1 MTLPGPLCY
10 TLALYCGPEALGMSI
25 SNGGGRMR
33 STIVLG
39 LCLFVFASVV
49 SAQAISTSQIRGV
62 IQDSSGAAVAGAS
75 ITLTQAAT
83 GAMRSTTSAAD
94 GSYALPD
101 LSVGTYDLEVMKSG
115 FSKYVQKGI
124 VLEVGVNPTIN
135 VALMVGAVTQEV
147 TVQAEAAMVETQN
160 EGVGQV
166 TPPQEVQDLPL
177 NGRQVT
183 DLLPLAGAVGQ
194 GRAFRASYPSSAVIS
209 IAGGAQGSVA
219 YWLDGGT
226 HNDPLSNQN
235 LPLPFPDT
243 IEEFQVETSSLPAQ
257 YGTHPNGS
265 VTVVTKS
272 GSNAF
277 HGDVFE
283 YVRNYIFDS
292 KNTAFAAAAEIN
304 PLTDTTFAFRP
315 PLKRNQFGGTIGGP
329 IMKEKLFFF
338 LGWQDTIQR
347 STNPAQTVL
356 PTAAMLA
363 GDFQPCLGTTP
374 QLIAAP
380 WGTGGYGPNQ
390 TNPAN
395 FSPVIMALESYMP
408 VAPAA
413 PGNECGTYNYQSPSN
428 FTENQGLARIDYH
441 VSSRN
446 TIFGRYFITNWVQPP
461 GTPDKLPDG
470 NPDLLIA
477 ALDGQFN
484 RVQNLTLGD
493 TYLIGA
499 NMVNNIRVTGNRSRN
514 LTVENSTVDL
524 NDLFSMAGITS
535 GINIYQQAPPKF
547 PTYMADFNPTGGGLF
562 GVTPSTPSLQPYD
575 TLEFADDF
583 SWTHGAHQLS
593 FGVDF
598 INLRAFAHNY
608 LNNQG
613 NFLFDGTQSGC
624 SPCASSG
631 LSDYLLGETSAS
643 GGFTQAAPIPSLQ
656 HQNVFALYAQDAW
669 KVNRKLTVTAGLRWD
684 PFFGHSV
691 PGGYD
696 VVNISLANI
705 INDVHSTKYPY
716 APAGFLFPGDPGAP
730 PGNKLTPNDLNKW
743 SPRIG
748 LAWDPKG
755 DGRMAIRA
763 GFGIFYDFPNFSYD
777 QFGFEEPYGG
787 SFTVPGPSYG
797 TAPGDVCNFPCSID
811 LSNPWIS
818 FPSFTSYLNGT
829 PTVQP
834 PGTNPF
840 GAGGPGTPT
849 SFVGGGPKDVAY
861 LPDALIFS
869 YPQTI
874 KPTYVM
880 QYNLSVE
887 KQVKT
892 NWLLSITYLGS
903 QQRHLWGNN
912 EANPGLQ
919 GACPGTYPDGYP
931 LPSGVTCTPT
941 AAGGGNTVAGACASA
956 PPPLPFLPPFVC
968 GSIAPIFSLNS
979 NRLFYHFNGGSPVFL
994 GSICGTPSFVS
1005 PGVSC
1010 YGETLVLE
1018 EEGTGNYNGLLL
1030 SAKHRFAS
1038 HYTSIT
1044 NFTWSHCISDN
1055 YTTTLGFF
1063 LAAESVPYDRRA
1075 DRGNCPSADTHNIF
1089 NQTLVA
1095 QMPTLSNHMA
1105 DIFLGHWEFS
1115 LSGIIQSGTDIT
1127 PYNLVDFSGT
1137 GNGLTQ
1143 RPDLLPGADPYCQPK
1158 GRTCW
1163 LNPASFAPPTPYTF
1177 GDVKNYSLFGP
1188 GSIIINTA
1196 LERIF
1201 QVREGQ
1207 QLLFR
1212 WEVFNMPNHANLYP
1226 PENYLVLPT
1235 FGQPTAT
1242 STAGLGALNQTV
1254 NDPRTMQ
1261 FALKYTF

>member
-1 MTLPGPLCY
+1 MKYKSAFTLVLF
-10 TLALYCGPEALGMSI
+10 LAA
-25 SNGGGRMR
+25 
-33 STIVLG
+33 T
-39 LCLFVFASVV
+39 VV
-49 SAQAISTSQIRGV
+49 WAQAISTSQIRGT
-62 IQDSSGAAVAGAS
+62 IQDASGAAVAGAQ
-75 ITLTQAAT
+75 IKLTETAT
-83 GAMRSTTSAAD
+83 GAVRTATSGTD
-94 GSYALPD
+94 GDYSLPD
-101 LSVGTYDLEVMKSG
+101 LPIGPYQLEVTKEG
-115 FSKYVQKGI
+115 FTKYLQTGI
-124 VLEVGVNPTIN
+124 VLQVGASPTID
-135 VALMVGAVTQEV
+135 VTLKVGAVTQEV
-147 TVQAEAAMVETQN
+147 QVNAEAEMVETQN
-160 EGVGQV
+160 TGVGEV
-166 TPPQEVQDLPL
+166 TPPVAVQDLPL

-183 DLLPLAGAVGQ
+183 DLLSLSGAVGQ

-243 IEEFQVETSSLPAQ
+243 VEEFKVETSSLPAQ
-257 YGTHPNGS
+257 YGTHPSGAVN
-265 VTVVTKS
+265 VITKS
-272 GSNAF
+272 GTNAF

-292 KNTAFAAAAEIN
+292 KNSAFAAATEIN
-304 PLTDTTFAFRP
+304 PITGDTFAFRP
-315 PLKRNQFGGTIGGP
+315 PLKRNQFGGTVGGP
-329 IMKEKLFFF
+329 IKKDRLFFF

-347 STNPAQTVL
+347 STNPAQTIL

-363 GDFQPCLGTTP
+363 GNFQPCLGTGTGTT
-374 QLIAAP
+374 LTAP
-380 WGTGGYGPNQ
+380 YGTGGFGINQ

-413 PGNECGTYNYQSPSN
+413 PGNECGTYNFQSPSN

-441 VSSRN
+441 MNSRN
-446 TIFGRYFITNWVQPP
+446 TIFGRYFVTNWNQPP
-461 GTPDKLPDG
+461 GTPDMLPDG

-477 ALDGQFN
+477 AIDGQFN

-493 TYLIGA
+493 TYLISS
-499 NMVNNIRVTGNRSRN
+499 NMVNSVHVTGNRSRN
-514 LTVENSTVDL
+514 LTVENTTVDL
-524 NDLFSMAGITS
+524 NDLFAAAGITS
-535 GINIYQQAPPKF
+535 GINIYQQGPPNF
-547 PTYMADFNPTGGGLF
+547 PHYMADFNPTGGGLF
-562 GVTPSTPSLQPYD
+562 GLTPSTPSLQPYD
-575 TLEFADDF
+575 TLEFSDDL
-583 SWTHGAHQLS
+583 SWTRGAHQLS

-613 NFLFDGTQSGC
+613 NFLFDGSQTGC
-624 SPCASSG
+624 SACAASG
-631 LSDYLLGETSAS
+631 LSDYVLGETSAS
-643 GGFTQAAPIPSLQ
+643 GGYTQAAPVPSLQ
-656 HQNVFALYAQDAW
+656 HQNVFAIYAQDAW

-684 PFFGHSV
+684 PFFGHTV
-691 PGGYD
+691 PRAYD

-705 INDVHSTKYPY
+705 INDVHSTKYPF

-730 PGNKLTPNDLNKW
+730 SGDKLTPNDLNKW

-755 DGRMAIRA
+755 NGRMAIRA

-787 SFTVPGPSYG
+787 SFTVPGASCPS
-797 TAPGDVCNFPCSID
+797 FPCSTD
-811 LSNPWIS
+811 LTNPWAS
-818 FPSFTSYLNGT
+818 FPAFTSYLNGV
-829 PTVQP
+829 PTAQAA
-834 PGTNPF
+834 GTNPF
-840 GAGGPGTPT
+840 GAGPGTAT
-849 SFVGGGPKDVAY
+849 DFVGGGPKDVAY

-880 QYNLSVE
+880 QYNLAVE
-887 KQVKT
+887 KQVGT

-919 GACPGTYPDGYP
+919 GPCPGAYPDGYP
-931 LPSGVTCTPT
+931 LPSGVTCTAPG
-941 AAGGGNTVAGACASA
+941 GGGNTVAGACSLA
-956 PPPLPFLPPFVC
+956 PPPVPFLPPFVC
-968 GSIAPIFSLNS
+968 GGIAPAFSLNS
-979 NRLFYHFNGGSPVFL
+979 NRLFYHYNFGSPSFL
-994 GSICGTPSFVS
+994 GSICGTPSPTA

-1018 EEGTGNYNGLLL
+1018 EGGTGNYNGLLL
-1030 SAKHRFAS
+1030 SARHSFGS

-1063 LAAESVPYDRRA
+1063 LAAESVPYDRHA
-1075 DRGNCPSADTHNIF
+1075 DRGNCPSADTHVIF

-1105 DIFLGHWEFS
+1105 DMLIGHWEFS
-1115 LSGIIQSGTDIT
+1115 LSGIIQSGTDIE

-1143 RPDLLPGADPYCQPK
+1143 RPSLLPGADPYCQPK

-1177 GDVKNYSLFGP
+1177 GNVGNYSLFGP

-1196 LERIF
+1196 LARTF
-1201 QVREGQ
+1201 QIREGQ
-1207 QLLFR
+1207 QLMFR

-1226 PENYLVLPT
+1226 PESFFVLPT
-1235 FGQPTAT
+1235 FGQPTQA

-1261 FALKYTF
+1261 FALKYSF

>member
-1 MTLPGPLCY
+1 MKSKSAFTLVLF
-10 TLALYCGPEALGMSI
+10 LAA
-25 SNGGGRMR
+25 
-33 STIVLG
+33 T
-39 LCLFVFASVV
+39 VV
-49 SAQAISTSQIRGV
+49 WAQGISTSQIRGT
-62 IQDSSGAAVAGAS
+62 IQDASGAAVAGAQ
-75 ITLTQAAT
+75 IKLTQTAT
-83 GAMRSTTSAAD
+83 GAVRTTTSGTD
-94 GSYALPD
+94 GSYSLPD
-101 LSVGTYDLEVMKSG
+101 LRVGSYQLEVTKEG
-115 FSKYVQKGI
+115 FTKYLQTGI
-124 VLEVGVNPTIN
+124 VLEVGVNST
-135 VALMVGAVTQEV
+135 VDVSLKVGAMTEEV
-147 TVQAEAAMVETQN
+147 QVNAEAAMVETQN
-160 EGVGQV
+160 TGVGEV
-166 TPPQEVQDLPL
+166 TPPVAVQDLPL

-183 DLLPLAGAVGQ
+183 DLLSLSGAVGQ

-243 IEEFQVETSSLPAQ
+243 VEEFKVETSSLPAQ
-257 YGTHPNGS
+257 YGTHPSGS
-265 VTVVTKS
+265 VNVVTKS
-272 GSNAF
+272 GTNAF

-292 KNTAFAAAAEIN
+292 KNTAFAAATEIN
-304 PLTDTTFAFRP
+304 PITGNTFAFRP
-315 PLKRNQFGGTIGGP
+315 PLKRNQFGGTVGGP
-329 IMKEKLFFF
+329 IKKDKLFFF

-347 STNPAQTVL
+347 STNPAQTIL

-363 GDFQPCLGTTP
+363 GNFQPCLGTTAV
-374 QLIAAP
+374 LKAP
-380 WGTGGYGPNQ
+380 YGTGGFGANQ

-395 FSPVIMALESYMP
+395 FSPVILALERYMP

-413 PGNECGTYNYQSPSN
+413 GPVDSTTACGQYNFQSPSN
-428 FTENQGLARIDYH
+428 FTENQGLARVDYH
-441 VSSRN
+441 MSNRN
-446 TIFGRYFITNWVQPP
+446 TIFGRYFITNWNQPP

-477 ALDGQFN
+477 AIDGQFN

-493 TYLIGA
+493 TYLISS
-499 NMVNNIRVTGNRSRN
+499 NMVNSIHATANRSRN
-514 LTVENSTVDL
+514 LTVENTTVDL
-524 NDLFSMAGITS
+524 NDLFAAAGITS
-535 GINIYQQAPPKF
+535 GINIYQQGPPNF
-547 PTYMADFNPTGGGLF
+547 PHYMADFNPTGGGLF
-562 GVTPSTPSLQPYD
+562 GLTPSTPSLQPYD
-575 TLEFADDF
+575 TLEFSDDL
-583 SWTHGAHQLS
+583 SWTRGAHQLS

-613 NFLFDGTQSGC
+613 NFLFDGSQTGC
-624 SPCASSG
+624 SPCAASG
-631 LSDYLLGETSAS
+631 LSDYVLGETSAS
-643 GGFTQAAPIPSLQ
+643 GGYTQAAPVPSLQ
-656 HQNVFALYAQDAW
+656 HQNVFAIYAQDAW

-684 PFFGHSV
+684 PFFGHTV
-691 PGGYD
+691 PGAYD

-705 INDVHSTKYPY
+705 INDVHSTKYPF

-730 PGNKLTPNDLNKW
+730 SGDKLTPNDLNKW

-755 DGRMAIRA
+755 NGRMAIRA

-787 SFTVPGPSYG
+787 SFTVPGAACPS
-797 TAPGDVCNFPCSID
+797 FPCSTD
-811 LSNPWIS
+811 LTNPWAS
-818 FPSFTSYLNGT
+818 FPAFTSYLNGV
-829 PTVQP
+829 PTAQAA
-834 PGTNPF
+834 GTNPF
-840 GAGGPGTPT
+840 GAGPGTAT
-849 SFVGGGPKDVAY
+849 DFIGGGPKDVAY

-880 QYNLSVE
+880 QYNLAVE

-919 GACPGTYPDGYP
+919 GPCPGAYPDGYP
-931 LPSGVTCTPT
+931 LPSGVTCTAPG
-941 AAGGGNTVAGACASA
+941 GGGNTIAGPC
-956 PPPLPFLPPFVC
+956 PPGFPPFLCGSPSSPVPPFRNT
-968 GSIAPIFSLNS
+968 AFSLSS
-979 NRLFYHFNGGSPVFL
+979 NRLFYHYNFGSPAFL
-994 GSICGTPSFVS
+994 GSICGTPSFTA

-1018 EEGTGNYNGLLL
+1018 EGGTGNYNGLLL
-1030 SAKHRFAS
+1030 SARHSFGG

-1063 LAAESVPYDRRA
+1063 LSAEAVPYDRHA
-1075 DRGNCPSADTHNIF
+1075 DRGNCPSADTHDIF

-1095 QMPTLSNHMA
+1095 QMPTLSNHTA
-1105 DIFLGHWEFS
+1105 DMIIGHWEFS
-1115 LSGIIQSGTDIT
+1115 LSGIIQSGTDIE

-1143 RPDLLPGADPYCQPK
+1143 RPSLLPGADPYCQPK

-1163 LNPASFAPPTPYTF
+1163 LNPASFVPPTAYTF
-1177 GDVKNYSLFGP
+1177 GNVGNYSLFGP

-1196 LERIF
+1196 LARTF
-1201 QVREGQ
+1201 QIREGQ
-1207 QLLFR
+1207 QLMFR

-1226 PENYLVLPT
+1226 PANFFVLT
-1235 FGQPTAT
+1235 NFGQPTQA

>member
-1 MTLPGPLCY
+1 MG
-10 TLALYCGPEALGMSI
+10 SK
-25 SNGGGRMR
+25 
-33 STIVLG
+33 VFLG
-39 LCLFVFASVV
+39 LCLIL
-49 SAQAISTSQIRGV
+49 SAAVLRAQTISTSQIRGL
-62 IQDSSGAAVAGAS
+62 IQDSSGAAVVGA
-75 ITLTQAAT
+75 TVKLTEIAT
-83 GAMRSTTSAAD
+83 GAARTVTSAAD
-94 GSYALPD
+94 GAYAFPD
-101 LSVGTYDLEVMKSG
+101 LQVGTYDLEVTKEG
-115 FSKYVQKGI
+115 FTKYVQKSI
-124 VLEVGVNPTIN
+124 VIQVGVNPTIN
-135 VALMVGAVTQEV
+135 VTMAVGAVTSEV
-147 TVQAEAAMVETQN
+147 TVQAAGVTIETQN

-183 DLLPLAGAVGQ
+183 DLLPLSGAVGQ
-194 GRAFRASYPSSAVIS
+194 GRAFRASYPSSTVIS
-209 IAGGAQGSVA
+209 VAGGTQGSVA

-243 IEEFQVETSSLPAQ
+243 IEEFKIETSSLPAQ
-257 YGTHPNGS
+257 YGTHPAGS
-265 VTVVTKS
+265 VEVVTKS
-272 GSNAF
+272 GTNSF
-277 HGDVFE
+277 HGDLFE
-283 YVRNYIFDS
+283 YLRNFMFDS
-292 KNTAFAAAAEIN
+292 KNTAFAAATEIN
-304 PLTDTTFAFRP
+304 PVTGTTFAFRP
-315 PLKRNQFGGTIGGP
+315 PLKRNQFGGTVGGP
-329 IMKEKLFFF
+329 IMKDKLFFF
-338 LGWQDTIQR
+338 IGWQDTIQR
-347 STNPAQTVL
+347 STNPAQTYL

-363 GDFQPCLGTTP
+363 GNFQPCLGTTA
-374 QLIAAP
+374 QLTKAP
-380 WGTGGYGPNQ
+380 WGTGEYGANQ

-413 PGNECGTYNYQSPSN
+413 GPVGVDSPYQCGTYNYQSPSN
-428 FTENQGLARIDYH
+428 FDENQGLARVDYH
-441 VSSRN
+441 WSDKN
-446 TIFGRYFITNWVQPP
+446 TLFGRYFITNWNQPP
-461 GTPDKLPDG
+461 GRPDTLPDG

-477 ALDGQFN
+477 AIDGQFN

-493 TYLIGA
+493 TYLITP
-499 NMVNNIRVTGNRSRN
+499 NLVNSIHAVGNRSRN
-514 LTVENSTVDL
+514 LTVENHTVDL
-524 NDLFSMAGITS
+524 NQLFAAAGITS
-535 GINIYQQAPPKF
+535 GINIYQQGPPNF
-547 PTYMADFNPTGGGLF
+547 PTYMADFNPSGGGLF
-562 GVTPSTPSLQPYD
+562 GITPSTPSLQPYD
-575 TLEFADDF
+575 TLEVSDDLA
-583 SWTHGAHQLS
+583 WTKGAHQLS
-593 FGVDF
+593 FGTDF

-624 SPCASSG
+624 SPCGSVG
-631 LSDYLLGETSAS
+631 LSDYLLGETSVS

-656 HQNVFALYAQDAW
+656 HQDVFAIYAQDVW

-684 PFFGHSV
+684 PFFGHTV
-691 PGGYD
+691 PHAYD
-696 VVNISLANI
+696 VVNISLSNI
-705 INDVHSTKYPY
+705 INDVHSVKYPF

-730 PGNKLTPNDLNKW
+730 SGDKLTENDLNKW

-755 DGRMAIRA
+755 NGRMAIRA

-797 TAPGDVCNFPCSID
+797 TAPGDVCNFPCSVD
-811 LSNPWIS
+811 LSNPWVQ
-818 FPSFTSYLNGT
+818 FPSFTSYLNGV
-829 PTVQP
+829 PTVQAA
-834 PGTNPF
+834 GTNPF
-840 GAGGPGTPT
+840 GAAGPGKAG
-849 SFVGGGPKDVAY
+849 SFVGGGPNDVAY

-887 KQVKT
+887 KQVAS
-892 NWLLSITYLGS
+892 NWLLSVSYLGN

-919 GACPGTYPDGYP
+919 GPCPGPYPDGYP
-931 LPSGVTCTPT
+931 LPAGVTCTAPG
-941 AAGGGNTVAGACASA
+941 GGGNTVSGACASVPA
-956 PPPLPFLPPFVC
+956 PPFVC
-968 GSIAPIFSLNS
+968 GTFAPFFSLSN
-979 NRLFYHFNGGSPVFL
+979 NRLFYHANFNPVTGLANPTYL
-994 GSICGTPSFVS
+994 GSLCGAVTALNT
-1005 PGVSC
+1005 SC

-1018 EEGTGNYNGLLL
+1018 EEGTGTYNGLLL
-1030 SAKHRFAS
+1030 SAKHQFAS

-1063 LAAESVPYDRRA
+1063 LAAEAVPYDRRA
-1075 DRGNCPSADTHNIF
+1075 DRGNCPSADTHDIF

-1095 QMPTLSNHMA
+1095 QSPTLSNHVA
-1105 DIFLGHWEFS
+1105 DVLLGHWEFS
-1115 LSGIIQSGTDIT
+1115 LSGIIQSGTDLAV
-1127 PYNLVDFSGT
+1127 YNLLDFSGT

-1143 RPDLLPGADPYCQPK
+1143 HPSLIPGADPYCQPK

-1163 LNPASFAPPTPYTF
+1163 LNHLSFAPPAPYTF
-1177 GDVKNYSLFGP
+1177 GNVKNMSLFGP
-1188 GSIIINTA
+1188 GSVIFNTA

-1207 QLLFR
+1207 QLAFR

-1226 PENYLVLPT
+1226 PTAYYVLPT
-1235 FGQPTAT
+1235 FGQPTPA

>member
-1 MTLPGPLCY
+1 
-10 TLALYCGPEALGMSI
+10 
-25 SNGGGRMR
+25 MR
-33 STIVLG
+33 SKFVLG
-39 LCLFVFASVV
+39 LCFFFSCAIL
-49 SAQAISTSQIRGV
+49 SAQTISTSQIRGTIV
-62 IQDSSGAAVAGAS
+62 DASGAPVPGAQ
-75 ITLTQAAT
+75 ITLTQTAT
-83 GAMRSTTSAAD
+83 GAVRTTTSGSD
-94 GSYALPD
+94 GVYTLPE
-101 LSVGTYDLEVMKSG
+101 LPVGPYQLTVTKQG
-115 FSKYVQKGI
+115 FNKYVQNGI
-124 VLEVGVNPTIN
+124 VLEVGVNPTID
-135 VALMVGAVTQEV
+135 VSLKVGSISQEV
-147 TVQAEAAMVETQN
+147 QVNAEAAMVETQST
-160 EGVGQV
+160 GVGEV
-166 TPPQEVQDLPL
+166 TPPVAVQDLPL

-183 DLLPLAGAVGQ
+183 DLLTLSGAVGQ

-226 HNDPLSNQN
+226 DNDPLSNQN

-243 IEEFQVETSSLPAQ
+243 IEEFKVETSSLPAQ
-257 YGTHPNGS
+257 YGTHPSGS
-265 VTVVTKS
+265 VNVVTKS
-272 GSNAF
+272 GTNAF

-292 KNTAFAAAAEIN
+292 KNSAFAAATEIN
-304 PLTDTTFAFRP
+304 PVTGNTFAFRP
-315 PLKRNQFGGTIGGP
+315 PLKRNQFGGTVGGP
-329 IMKEKLFFF
+329 IKKDKLFFF

-347 STNPAQTVL
+347 STNPAQTIL

-363 GDFQPCLGTTP
+363 GDFQPCLGT
-374 QLIAAP
+374 AP
-380 WGTGGYGPNQ
+380 VLTAPYGTGGFGPNQ

-395 FSPVIMALESYMP
+395 LSPVILALESYMP

-413 PGNECGTYNYQSPSN
+413 GPVGVGSPTQCGQYNYQSPSN

-441 VSSRN
+441 MSNKN
-446 TIFGRYFITNWVQPP
+446 TIFGRYFITNWNQPP
-461 GTPDKLPDG
+461 GVPDKLPDG

-477 ALDGQFN
+477 AIDGQFN
-484 RVQNLTLGD
+484 RVQSLTLGD
-493 TYLIGA
+493 TYIISS
-499 NMVNNIRVTGNRSRN
+499 NMVNSIHATADRSRN
-514 LTVENSTVDL
+514 LTVENTTVDL
-524 NDLFSMAGITS
+524 NDLFAAAGITS
-535 GINIYQQAPPKF
+535 GINIYQQGPPHF
-547 PTYMADFNPTGGGLF
+547 PNYMADFNPTGGGLF
-562 GVTPSTPSLQPYD
+562 GLTPSTPSLQPYD
-575 TLEFADDF
+575 TLEFSDDF
-583 SWTHGAHQLS
+583 SWTRGAHQLS
-593 FGVDF
+593 FGTDF

-613 NFLFDGTQSGC
+613 NFLFDGSQTGC
-624 SPCASSG
+624 SPCAASG
-631 LSDYLLGETSAS
+631 LSDYMLGETSAS
-643 GGFTQAAPIPSLQ
+643 GGYTQAAPIPSLQ
-656 HQNVFALYAQDAW
+656 HQNVFAIYAQDAW

-684 PFFGHSV
+684 PFFGHTV

-696 VVNISLANI
+696 VVNISLQNI

-716 APAGFLFPGDPGAP
+716 APAGFLFPGDSGAP
-730 PGNKLTPNDLNKW
+730 PGNKLTQNAIDKW

-748 LAWDPKG
+748 IAWDPKG

-787 SFTVPGPSYG
+787 SFTVPGAACP
-797 TAPGDVCNFPCSID
+797 TFPCSTD
-811 LSNPWIS
+811 LSNPWAN
-818 FPSFTSYLNGT
+818 FPAFTSYLNGT
-829 PTVQP
+829 PTAQP
-834 PGTNPF
+834 AGTNPF
-840 GAGGPGTPT
+840 GAGPGTPT
-849 SFVGGGPKDVAY
+849 DFVGGGPKDVAY

-869 YPQTI
+869 YPQNI

-880 QYNLSVE
+880 QYNLAVE
-887 KQVKT
+887 KQVGT

-919 GACPGTYPDGYP
+919 GPCPGAYPDGYP
-931 LPSGVTCTPT
+931 LPSGVECTAP
-941 AAGGGNTVAGACASA
+941 GGGGQTVAGPC
-956 PPPLPFLPPFVC
+956 PPGFPPFLCGSPSSPALPFRNT
-968 GSIAPIFSLNS
+968 AFSLSS
-979 NRLFYHFNGGSPVFL
+979 NRLFYHYNFGSPVFL
-994 GSICGTPSFVS
+994 GSTCGTPTPTA

-1010 YGETLVLE
+1010 YGETLLLE
-1018 EEGTGNYNGLLL
+1018 EGGTGNYNGLLL
-1030 SAKHRFAS
+1030 SARHTFAS

-1063 LAAESVPYDRRA
+1063 LAAEAVPYDRPA
-1075 DRGNCPSADTHNIF
+1075 DRGNCPSADTHDIF

-1095 QMPTLSNHMA
+1095 QMPRLSDHTA
-1105 DIFLGHWEFS
+1105 DMIIGHWEFS

-1143 RPDLLPGADPYCQPK
+1143 RPDLMPGADPYCQPK

-1163 LNPASFAPPTPYTF
+1163 LNPLSFAPPTAYTF
-1177 GDVKNYSLFGP
+1177 GNVGNYSLFGP

-1196 LERIF
+1196 LARTF
-1201 QVREGQ
+1201 QIREGQ
-1207 QLLFR
+1207 QLMFR

-1226 PENYLVLPT
+1226 PENYYVLAT
-1235 FGQPTAT
+1235 FGQPTQA

-1261 FALKYTF
+1261 FALKYIF

>member
-1 MTLPGPLCY
+1 
-10 TLALYCGPEALGMSI
+10 
-25 SNGGGRMR
+25 MR
-33 STIVLG
+33 SKLVLG
-39 LCLFVFASVV
+39 LCLFLFPTLLW
-49 SAQAISTSQIRGV
+49 AQAISTSQVRGV
-62 IQDSSGAAVAGAS
+62 VQDSSGAALAGADMR
-75 ITLTQAAT
+75 LTQAAT
-83 GAMRSTTSAAD
+83 GAVRTTTSGAD
-94 GSYALPD
+94 GSYAFVD
-101 LSVGTYDLEVMKSG
+101 LSVGTYDLEVTKSG
-115 FSKYVQKGI
+115 FNKYVQKGI
-124 VLEVGVNPTIN
+124 VIQVGVSPTIN
-135 VALMVGAVTQEV
+135 VSMAVGAVTQEV
-147 TVQAEAAMVETQN
+147 TVQAETVTVETQN
-160 EGVGQV
+160 EGIGQV
-166 TPPQEVQDLPL
+166 TPPLEVQDLPL
-177 NGRQVT
+177 NGRQIT
-183 DLLPLAGAVGQ
+183 DLLPLSGAVGQ

-243 IEEFQVETSSLPAQ
+243 IEEFKVETSSLPAQ
-257 YGTHPNGS
+257 YGTHPSGA
-265 VTVVTKS
+265 VTVITKS
-272 GSNAF
+272 GTNSF

-283 YVRNYIFDS
+283 YVRNFMFDS
-292 KNTAFAAAAEIN
+292 KNTAFAAATEIN
-304 PLTDTTFAFRP
+304 PVTGTTFAFRP

-363 GDFQPCLGTTP
+363 GNFQPCLGTTAS
-374 QLIAAP
+374 LTTAP
-380 WGTGGYGPNQ
+380 WGTGGYGANQ

-395 FSPVIMALESYMP
+395 FSPVIMALEKYLP

-413 PGNECGTYNYQSPSN
+413 GGFFSPYQCGTYNYQSPSN
-428 FTENQGLARIDYH
+428 FTENQGLARVDYH
-441 VSSRN
+441 MSSKN

-461 GTPDKLPDG
+461 GSPDKLPDG

-477 ALDGQFN
+477 AIDGQFN

-493 TYLIGA
+493 TYLISST
-499 NMVNNIRVTGNRSRN
+499 MVNNVRVTGNRSRN
-514 LTVENSTVDL
+514 LTVENTTVDL
-524 NDLFSMAGITS
+524 NQLFAAAGVAP
-535 GINIYQQAPPKF
+535 GLINIYQQGAPKF
-547 PTYMADFNPTGGGLF
+547 PNYMADFNPTGGGLF
-562 GVTPSTPSLQPYD
+562 GLTPSTPSLQPYD
-575 TLEFADDF
+575 TIEVSDDL
-583 SWTHGAHQLS
+583 SLTRGAHQLS

-613 NFLFDGTQSGC
+613 NFLFDGSQSGC

-631 LSDYLLGETSAS
+631 LSDFLLGETSLA
-643 GGFTQAAPIPSLQ
+643 GGYTQAAPIPSLQ
-656 HQNVFALYAQDAW
+656 HQNIFALYAQDAW
-669 KVNRKLTVTAGLRWD
+669 KVNRHLTVTAGLRWD
-684 PFFGHSV
+684 PFFGHFV
-691 PGGYD
+691 PGGID
-696 VVNISLANI
+696 VVNISIPNI
-705 INDVHSTKYPY
+705 INDVHSTKFPD

-730 PGNKLTPNDLNKW
+730 SGTKLTPNDLNKW

-755 DGRMAIRA
+755 DGRMAVRA

-787 SFTVPGPSYG
+787 SFTVPGVPC
-797 TAPGDVCNFPCSID
+797 AAFPCSSD
-811 LSNPWIS
+811 LANPWAE
-818 FPSFTSYLNGT
+818 FPAFTSYLNGT
-829 PTVQP
+829 PTVHP
-834 PGTNPF
+834 AGTNPF
-840 GAGGPGTPT
+840 GAGPGSATD
-849 SFVGGGPKDVAY
+849 FVGGGPKNVAY
-861 LPDALIFS
+861 LPDALVFS

-887 KQVKT
+887 KQVAT
-892 NWLLSITYLGS
+892 NWLLSITYIGS

-919 GACPGTYPDGYP
+919 GACPGAYPDGYP
-931 LPSGVTCTPT
+931 LPAGVNCTAT
-941 AAGGGNTVAGACASA
+941 AALGGKTIAGACASA
-956 PPPLPFLPPFVC
+956 PPPVPFLPPFVC
-968 GSIAPIFSLNS
+968 GGIAPVFSLAN
-979 NRLFYHFNGGSPVFL
+979 NRLFYHYNFGSPVFL
-994 GSICGTPSFVS
+994 GSLCGPAAF
-1005 PGVSC
+1005 PNASC

-1030 SAKHRFAS
+1030 SAKHSFAS

-1075 DRGNCPSADTHNIF
+1075 DRGNCPSADTHDLF

-1095 QMPTLSNHMA
+1095 QMPTLSNHVEDM
-1105 DIFLGHWEFS
+1105 IFGHWEFS

-1143 RPDLLPGADPYCQPK
+1143 RPSLLPGADPYCEPK

-1163 LNPASFAPPTPYTF
+1163 LNPKSFVPPTPYTF

-1196 LERIF
+1196 LQRIF

-1226 PENYLVLPT
+1226 PTNFYVLPT
-1235 FGQPTAT
+1235 FGQPTPA